1 MSSPFLNKEIKER
14 NARTMG
20 KGIIIGNDAYRI
32 KQLEKRI
39 AELETIQSQIPYNI
53 SYDAANEE
61 VSLSA
66 ASTTNES

>member
-1 MSSPFLNKEIKER
+1 
-14 NARTMG
+14 MG
-20 KGIIIGNDAYRI
+20 KGLIIGNDAYRI